1 VHDTLKDIGDFLEL
15 AKENIDIR
23 NKKINEDIKDLLL
36 VMENL

>member
-1 VHDTLKDIGDFLEL
+1 M

-36 VMENL
+36 VMENLQMIQEKKDMD